1 MLRRF
6 RDLYSAHMNVA
17 KLVLAVLIA
26 FSASHAAAPAV
37 IGAPIDNIPGVPITS
52 TSVASTV
59 GGDFYDHVYAL
70 NVEAGTVLLVT
81 LRGELGAELGLYL
94 FDEDATSVYESEPF
108 ASSAR
113 PGSDQSVSTQFFGE
127 TTVYINVNGRNEDR
141 PYEYQLNVSAVVD
154 RTPPVIRVAEAD
166 ARVRPSAA
174 CALVDAVDGI
184 SGVQSVAI
192 LSSRDASNGDW
203 KPYTGRKRYCGAL
216 ALEDGPHDLI
226 VATRN
231 RIGLISYKNAGAT
244 MFDRVPPTL
253 VSTQPNGSVFYS
265 AQPIASWRFS
275 EPIRST
281 ASGSAR
287 VFAVAQSGAV
297 LEGRSWLDA
306 DRRRLYWQ
314 PLAPLAIG
322 TMLSAVPAG
331 VVDRAGNELSLIEP
345 IVMTRKLRTSLSV
358 DVTNVGAKQLA
369 LSISASSNLVGRS
382 VRLSQRIGGSWLV
395 VREVNLTGRLTRV
408 LVPRSEATR
417 YEVVW
422 SGNDRLDAS
431 RDAVRGR
438 PLSAS

>member
-1 MLRRF
+1 M
-6 RDLYSAHMNVA
+6 MNVIRLA
-17 KLVLAVLIA
+17 LAALVA
-26 FSASHAAAPAV
+26 FSTSHAAAPAV

-59 GGDFYDHVYAL
+59 GGELYDHVYSL

-81 LRGELGAELGLYL
+81 LRGEPGAELGLYL

-113 PGSDQSVSTQFFGE
+113 PGSDQSVSTQFFGD
-127 TTVYINVNGRNEDR
+127 TMIYINVNGRNEDR
-141 PYEYQLNVSAVVD
+141 PYEYQLNVSTVVD

-166 ARVRPSAA
+166 VRVRPEAA

-216 ALEDGPHDLI
+216 ALADGPHDLI

-231 RIGLISYKNAGAT
+231 RIGLVSYKNAGASL
-244 MFDRVPPTL
+244 FDSVSPTL
-253 VSTQPNGSVFYS
+253 ISTQPNGSVFFS
-265 AQPIASWRFS
+265 SQPIASWRFS

-287 VFAVAQSGAV
+287 VFAVAQSGKV

-314 PLAPLAIG
+314 PVAPLAIG

-345 IVMTRKLRTSLSV
+345 IVMTRKLRTSLAV
-358 DVTNVGAKQLA
+358 DVTRVGAKQLV
-369 LSISASSNLVGRS
+369 LSISASPNLVGRS
-382 VRLSQRIGGSWLV
+382 VRLSHRIGGSWLV
-395 VREVNLTGRLTRV
+395 AREVNLTGRVTRV

-422 SGNDRLDAS
+422 SGNDRLDEA
-431 RDAVRGR
+431 RDVVRGQ